1 MHRYM
6 RRALRSVGLL
16 VTAATAAC
24 GSGSDTGPAQSP
36 LVIAK
41 TATKSGD
48 AQTGTA
54 GQALPSALRIVV
66 TRDGTPE
73 PDVAVTWSAAAGGI
87 GPSPDQTDANGE
99 STSLWVLGDQAGP
112 QSASASVTGA
122 TGSPVTFTATALSGP
137 APVTVQVLGPTGG
150 NRFDPA
156 DISVATGTTVTWQWG
171 DGALDHSVEPD
182 DGTTPPSSGAVV
194 DAPHSY
200 SFTFDTPGTYHYH
213 CASHGASGG
222 GGMSGTVTVTSQF

>member
-1 MHRYM
+1 M
-6 RRALRSVGLL
+6 
-16 VTAATAAC
+16 
-24 GSGSDTGPAQSP
+24 
-36 LVIAK
+36 IAK

-54 GQALPSALRIVV
+54 GQALPSALRVVV

-156 DISVATGTTVTWQWG
+156 DISVATGTTVTWEWG
-171 DGALDHSVEPD
+171 DGALDHSVVA
-182 DGTTPPSSGAVV
+182 GRRN
-194 DAPHSY
+194 DAPQQR
-200 SFTFDTPGTYHYH
+200 GGRR
-213 CASHGASGG
+213 CAAFLFVHLRHPWHLPLSLRVARRSGG